1 MSGWKIDPERVVALL
16 LQAQESRDRLGR
28 AVRPKEVEEV
38 TGGIFWEGYA
48 GAVIAPLID
57 ALVDLSA
64 LQEQHL
70 LGIATLA
77 DTCLSGLSNTTLAYQ
92 AGMHDMAVEQQ
103 KTLLENADV
112 LDGAGR
118 PVGPPGRPAPPGY

>member
-1 MSGWKIDPERVVALL
+1 MEDRPDRVVTLL
-16 LQAQESRDRLGR
+16 VQAQESRDRLGR
-28 AVRPKEVEEV
+28 AVRPQEVQEV
-38 TGGIFWEGYA
+38 TDGVFWEGYA

-103 KTLLENADV
+103 QALLDNADV
-112 LDGAGR
+112 LDGAN
-118 PVGPPGRPAPPGY
+118 PPPGPPGPPRG

>member
-1 MSGWKIDPERVVALL
+1 M
-16 LQAQESRDRLGR
+16 
-28 AVRPKEVEEV
+28 
-38 TGGIFWEGYA
+38 
-48 GAVIAPLID
+48 
-57 ALVDLSA
+57 DLSA

-103 KTLLENADV
+103 QALLDNADV
-112 LDGAGR
+112 LDGANPPQAHPALRAADPPPRRGGR
-118 PVGPPGRPAPPGY
+118 SAP